1 MSSANAAPAITE
13 TFTMDQL
20 REQAA
25 AERDPKTVD
34 WVEGKPDIENPV
46 HKNQIP
52 WLVSVPVSD
61 VNFKTAL
68 ASANLETLQ
77 AALEQ
82 PLVPNSNR
90 ERIEARIRRLQRESA
105 GGYESHLAIA
115 PGALTDEEEP
125 TSGPLVS
132 VSGEGSV
139 SAEFRKRR
147 LIVELQALD
156 ELEARTQYEA
166 GKRFAELQTLCERGE
181 FLRILQENLN
191 GKSQRSAYEYI
202 RFYKMCEQVP
212 ALSGALEKNFTK
224 ALTLR
229 NALREEGLEVDALN
243 SQEFAKDI
251 TPEAIDTMSAAQL
264 KAQVKKLTRE
274 VSAVVK
280 EETKA
285 LTQERDALIKERDE
299 ALARLEGRTWKAAR
313 EASLKL
319 AELAE
324 TFARRT
330 ADLIALMPADEEV
343 PHDLAISLETT
354 LFRVSTA
361 AEKANRE
368 FHVRLDGN

>member
-1 MSSANAAPAITE
+1 MSAVNAMPAITD
-13 TFTMDQL
+13 TFAMDQL

-34 WVEGKPDIENPV
+34 WVEGK
-46 HKNQIP
+46 
-52 WLVSVPVSD
+52 SD
-61 VNFKTAL
+61 AEK
-68 ASANLETLQ
+68 
-77 AALEQ
+77 
-82 PLVPNSNR
+82 
-90 ERIEARIRRLQRESA
+90 
-105 GGYESHLAIA
+105 
-115 PGALTDEEEP
+115 EP
-125 TSGPLVS
+125 KSGPLVS
-132 VSGEGSV
+132 VPDQSSV

-166 GKRFAELQTLCERGE
+166 GKRFAELQILCERGE

-202 RFYKMCEQVP
+202 RFYRMCEQVP
-212 ALSGALEKNFTK
+212 ALSGALEKNYKK
-224 ALTLR
+224 AITLR
-229 NALREEGLEVDALN
+229 NALHEEGLEVDALN
-243 SQEFAKDI
+243 TAEFKDI

-285 LTQERDALIKERDE
+285 LIQERDALIRERDE
-299 ALARLEGRTWKAAR
+299 ALLRLEGRTWKAAR

-361 AEKANRE
+361 AENANRE
-368 FHVRLDGN
+368 FQVRLDGGV